1 VGRTNPTFRDR
12 ISAVEQRWQPFR
24 RALRRRD
31 RPAFD
36 RLFRAARD
44 HADAGGQ
51 RNHPEPLFPILVA
64 ALVEQER
71 RIARLEATL
80 VEERLD
86 DRPRPDPTADADLR
100 DWCETDEPGREA

>member
-1 VGRTNPTFRDR
+1 MGRTNPTFRDQVR
-12 ISAVEQRWQPFR
+12 AVEQRWQPFR

-64 ALVEQER
+64 ALLEQER

-80 VEERLD
+80 VEEQLGG
-86 DRPRPDPTADADLR
+86 RPRPDPEADTDLR
-100 DWCETDEPGREA
+100 DWCGTDEPGREA

>member
-1 VGRTNPTFRDR
+1 MGRTNPTFRDQVR
-12 ISAVEQRWQPFR
+12 AVERRWQPFR

-44 HADAGGQ
+44 HADAGGS
-51 RNHPEPLFPILVA
+51 RNHAEPLFPVLVA

-71 RIARLEATL
+71 RIAALEAAL
-80 VEERLD
+80 EED
-86 DRPRPDPTADADLR
+86 QPRP
-100 DWCETDEPGREA
+100 EPGADTDLSEWVEP